1 VVVQRRVFNTALRRY
16 GACIPHIQKRK
27 SQSLIGCRLRVHSD
41 YDIDPIEGRQYAYSC
56 VH

>member
-1 VVVQRRVFNTALRRY
+1 VVVQRRVFNTALWRY